1 MELLVFA
8 LPSRAEH
15 ALMSEER
22 AHWDARHTRRQTM
35 QSETNQTQK
44 TDLEDELHIAEHT
57 AKRRREDI
65 LESCRRAV
73 GCLERLAAD
82 MRREVER
89 AADLDPYRLIAL
101 PSEVLS
107 QSAWTTSN
115 LATEMGSANR
125 MAAEY
130 MNAIGALEAL
140 RGGAR

>member
-1 MELLVFA
+1 
-8 LPSRAEH
+8 
-15 ALMSEER
+15 
-22 AHWDARHTRRQTM
+22 M
-35 QSETNQTQK
+35 QNETIQTQK
-44 TDLEDELHIAEHT
+44 TDPDDELRIAEYT

-65 LESCRRAV
+65 LEACRRAV

-82 MRREVER
+82 IRREVER
-89 AADLDPYRLIAL
+89 AADLDPHRLIAV

-115 LATEMGSANR
+115 LATEMGGANR

-140 RGGAR
+140 KGGAR